1 MKKITYL
8 LFTLLIPLVSFAQEE
23 AVDPKAKVFLEK
35 AVNAFDSKKGV
46 VADFSI
52 EMKDTKNG
60 KVETIP
66 GVLLLKG
73 EKFKLSIKN
82 IDTYFDGKTQSVL
95 MNNEKEVTISIP
107 EKEDL
112 KSINPILLM
121 KSYQTDYKMRYIGTN
136 KELGSEVEVIELYPN
151 DLKSQY
157 SIITLKISKEKLKL
171 KSMLLKGKSGINT
184 QLSIQKIENKELQD
198 TTFTFDEKKFP
209 DVEVIDLR

>member
-8 LFTLLIPLVSFAQEE
+8 LFTLLIPMVSFAQEE

-136 KELGSEVEVIELYPN
+136 KESGSEVEVIELYPN

>member
-1 MKKITYL
+1 M
-8 LFTLLIPLVSFAQEE
+8 VSFAQEE
-23 AVDPKAKVFLEK
+23 AVDPKAKAFLEK

-136 KELGSEVEVIELYPN
+136 KESGSEVEVIELYPN